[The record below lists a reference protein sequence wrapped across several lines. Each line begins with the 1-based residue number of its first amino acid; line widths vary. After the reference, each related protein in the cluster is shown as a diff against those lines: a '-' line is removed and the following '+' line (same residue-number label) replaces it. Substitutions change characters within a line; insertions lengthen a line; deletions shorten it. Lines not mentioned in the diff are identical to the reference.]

1 MLYLLNGCY
10 FDFKRRVKEFI
21 DVVNQHIE
29 TVAANKVMKVLTP
42 YQTVNVQVVESLQR
56 ERTGWN
62 LANCTCNLMFFLKL
76 KQTCVDLLLLAIAS
90 FPNLS

>member
-29 TVAANKVMKVLTP
+29 TVAANKVIKVLTP
-42 YQTVNVQVVESLQR
+42 YQTVNVQVVESMQLQR
-56 ERTGWN
+56 TDWN
-62 LANCTCNLMFFLKL
+62 PAHCTCNFMWTRLV
-76 KQTCVDLLLLAIAS
+76 CI
-90 FPNLS
+90 